1 MEAARLLVTAE
12 RRVQELDRPPI
23 SCAII
28 QFHEYRSFLVES
40 LRLILRTA
48 MDPEL
53 DDDLRDFMSGYVGRT
68 FKDDGSKRPRS
79 PTYTQKCITTMSNI
93 EQWLNRLAEQ
103 AQKFVAVGQT
113 SSPDHEEIVS
123 LQQRNL
129 TQQHESLGTI
139 LAYLVKLNHA
149 SLDDLRSLLAQLRFV
164 DRWNSIAVH
173 YVPALISFFN
183 QYGSANGSAS
193 HAEARTIHKIILESR
208 ESNPWPLR
216 NLQAA
221 TTVWWL
227 AEYSSWY
234 FDVPANHIAIEDENA
249 EKEEQARTNALSQ
262 ALRDGAFQ
270 CTLSICSQIKSSDW
284 YDLPRIE
291 LIGSL
296 LNDAPIL
303 PFESASI
310 SPYFRE
316 FVMEHFEVFT
326 YALIAHMPD
335 TLRRFKIEEEDER
348 RKLFSGFP
356 SNVSNEPTENS
367 RHLERFFV
375 IMSYANEHR
384 AETAREFWDDH
395 DSNLYGFLQWFSR
408 RVSTPLV
415 GAFCEMFR
423 AISEGEEC
431 ALGAHQFLIEGSA
444 GASSRIRRSATL
456 SWTQIF
462 EELDFYASKVRETPA
477 TNPTTSSSYDGKPK
491 AVDID
496 EPETPAML
504 ECYLRLVAHLCEQSE
519 EIKAYVGQPKYR
531 MLDITFLLCNNT
543 VPSRIR
549 SCAYSCLRALLS
561 VRTPDVTNNI
571 WVALDQ
577 WVSDGFSSGGNIPRP
592 ARVANSSTWAEEVT
606 FEAISRR
613 FSEMNSFVLLMTT
626 LISTSMPESELHDS
640 LPFPEQLG
648 SSYRMPGI
656 DPYIDFVLG
665 KVFGTKLQT
674 LDISQSRILSSSV
687 FGFILASLESF
698 NEDLIVLAHKTGIAV
713 DDAIDTSSLLA
724 YVRFHPFSRV
734 VEWMFNEK
742 VVAAL
747 FSIAHQDISEI
758 SSASADSPLI
768 VTLTRCIRAM
778 NMIME
783 LQSTY
788 LDIVR
793 PLIKTQSSSQ
803 RRPVSNPSLASFEDA
818 VSTHLRII
826 ADLAYYSG
834 SGHEELAEVSMELLK
849 KLSMSRKL
857 NNPQSSKIGSQVLTN
872 RLIGILQGNSDIEPI
887 SRSMAQSMIFD
898 QRELDEGSTNPRF
911 NTKYAI
917 LDFLE
922 QTLSAN
928 LGQPNL
934 AHALLGFACS
944 GSSIQVDPTSP
955 FGQQDSLFHAILKLS
970 IEYPQWLDSSM
981 RFWSSTLRSKAARI
995 VYLLWTST
1003 LTSGLVLPEL
1013 KELDILQIQWGSTD
1027 VVDANISWESGTP
1040 GDLSFFFQDGSR
1052 TFELYVQER
1061 RYLYSLAATQYRL
1074 ASTESNSLWKA
1085 QLFSTMLGAATVDGR
1100 EEPSAAVF
1108 DMLDFLELEISDG
1121 PTEPETPM
1129 LEGIDL
1135 SSFVDSENGQQPSY
1149 NLKLLDVLMSL
1160 KIKHMQKSG
1169 GLPDQAA
1176 IDMANSDKHDIL
1188 GCFNGINNSLSLHR
1202 ERLLALAAWSDFV
1215 IVLVRNCSSESSE
1228 RAALALKALQT
1239 ISPKLELY
1247 ATQNRP
1253 ETHIFATL
1261 VQNLVSEL
1269 DFQSPV
1275 LLAGRAGEI
1284 ASDKL
1289 FQLFKISLRAIGNPE
1304 TDTALHESFY
1314 SICYRYLTATVGTSA
1329 PSRKQFGTQTIK
1341 AAGDSLID
1349 TVCEDAYGAAGT
1361 CSIAALLLLDALTR
1375 LAIEDNSNYVVE
1387 SLVRSNFIS
1396 VLVET
1401 IREMPGELSRA
1412 LASGQTPH
1420 TPATHPFHST
1430 LTICSRCRPPTRPLQ
1445 SQALPP
1451 PNHQR
1456 HPLRCHPGHERRPLP
1471 LCPLLRPLRCRSR
1484 SRPR

>member
-12 RRVQELDRPPI
+12 ERIQELDRPPI

-40 LRLILRTA
+40 LRLLLKTA
-48 MDPEL
+48 LDLEL
-53 DDDLRDFMSGYVGRT
+53 DDESRDFMSVYINLIL
-68 FKDDGSKRPRS
+68 KDDGSKKTKS
-79 PTYTQKCITTMSNI
+79 PAYTKKCISTMSNI

-103 AQKFVAVGQT
+103 AQKFVTVGQT

-123 LQQRNL
+123 LQLRNL

-139 LAYLVKLNHA
+139 IAYLVKLNHT
-149 SLDDLRSLLAQLRFV
+149 SLEDLRSLLAQIRFV
-164 DRWNSIAVH
+164 DRWNTIAIH

-193 HAEARTIHKIILESR
+193 HAEARTIYRAILDSR
-208 ESNPWPLR
+208 ETNPWPLR

-227 AEYSSWY
+227 AEYNSWY
-234 FDVPANHIAIEDENA
+234 FDMPANHVAIEDEDA
-249 EKEEQARTNALSQ
+249 EKEEKVRTNALSQ
-262 ALRDGAFQ
+262 ALQDGAFQ

-296 LNDAPIL
+296 LNDAPVL
-303 PFESASI
+303 PFEPASI
-310 SPYFRE
+310 SPYFRDI
-316 FVMEHFEVFT
+316 VMEHFEMFT
-326 YALIAHMPD
+326 YTFINNMPD

-348 RKLFSGFP
+348 RRLLSGFP
-356 SNVSNEPTENS
+356 SNVSSEPTENS

-375 IMSYANEHR
+375 IMSYAYEHR
-384 AETAREFWDDH
+384 TETAREFWEDH

-408 RVSTPLV
+408 RISTPLV

-423 AISEGEEC
+423 AISEGEDC
-431 ALGAHQFLIEGSA
+431 ASGAHQFLLEGNPT
-444 GASSRIRRSATL
+444 ASSRMRRSATL
-456 SWTQIF
+456 SWIQIL
-462 EELDFYASKVRETPA
+462 EELDFYASKVREAPVTNLTTP
-477 TNPTTSSSYDGKPK
+477 SSYNGKTK
-491 AVDID
+491 AIDID

-504 ECYLRLVAHLCEQSE
+504 ECYLRLVAHLCEQSSE
-519 EIKAYVGQPKYR
+519 VKAYIVGQSRYK

-549 SCAYSCLRALLS
+549 SCAYGCLRALLN
-561 VRTPDVTNNI
+561 VRTPEVTNNI

-577 WVSDGFSSGGNIPRP
+577 WVSNGFSSGGNIPRP

-606 FEAISRR
+606 FEAISSK
-613 FSEMNSFVLLMTT
+613 FSEVNSFILLMTN
-626 LISTSMPESELHDS
+626 LITTTMAESDLRDS
-640 LPFPEQLG
+640 LPFPEHLG

-656 DPYIDFVLG
+656 DPYIDLVLG
-665 KVFGTKLQT
+665 RVLGGKVPT
-674 LDISQSRILSSSV
+674 LDVPQARILSSSV
-687 FGFILASLESF
+687 FGFVLASLESF
-698 NEDLIVLAHKTGIAV
+698 NEDLIIMAHKTGIAV
-713 DDAIDTSSLLA
+713 DDAIGTSSLLT

-742 VVAAL
+742 VIAAL
-747 FSIAHQDISEI
+747 FSMAHQDISEI

-768 VTLTRCIRAM
+768 LALTRCIRAM

-818 VSTHLRII
+818 VSTHLRIV

-834 SGHEELAEVSMELLK
+834 SGHEELAGVSLELLK

-857 NNPQSSKIGSQVLTN
+857 NSPQSSKLRSQVLTN

-887 SRSMAQSMIFD
+887 SRSMAQSMVFD
-898 QRELDEGSTNPRF
+898 QRELDQGQTTPGF

-922 QTLSAN
+922 QTLSAH

-944 GSSIQVDPTSP
+944 GSSIHVEPDSSFT
-955 FGQQDSLFHAILKLS
+955 QQESLFHAVLRLS
-970 IEYPQWLDSSM
+970 IEYPQWIESSM
-981 RFWSSTLRSKAARI
+981 WFWSSTLRGKAARI
-995 VYLLWTST
+995 VYLLWISN

-1013 KELDILQIQWGSTD
+1013 KELDVLQLQWQSTT
-1027 VVDANISWESGTP
+1027 VIDADTSWELMTP
-1040 GDLSFFFQDGSR
+1040 GDSSFFFEDGSR
-1052 TFELYVQER
+1052 TFELYVKER

-1074 ASTESNSLWKA
+1074 ASTENSSLWRA
-1085 QLFSTMLGAATVDGR
+1085 QLFSTMLGATTIDGR

-1121 PTEPETPM
+1121 PTEPETPL

-1135 SSFVDSENGQQPSY
+1135 SSFADSENGQQPSY
-1149 NLKLLDVLMSL
+1149 NLKLLDVLISL
-1160 KIKHMQKSG
+1160 KIKHMQKTG
-1169 GLPDQAA
+1169 GLQDQEALDKA
-1176 IDMANSDKHDIL
+1176 VSDKHDVL

-1202 ERLLALAAWSDFV
+1202 ERLLALGAWSDLV

-1261 VQNLVSEL
+1261 VQNLLGEL

-1275 LLAGRAGEI
+1275 ILAGRAGEI

-1314 SICYRYLTATVGTSA
+1314 NICYMYLTATVGTSA

-1341 AAGDSLID
+1341 AAGDGLID

-1361 CSIAALLLLDALTR
+1361 CSIAALLLLDALSR
-1375 LAIEDNSNYVVE
+1375 LAIEDNSNYLVE

-1401 IREMPGELSRA
+1401 IREMPAELNRA
-1412 LASGQTPH
+1412 AASGQLYFQPYTVYYV
-1420 TPATHPFHST
+1420 
-1430 LTICSRCRPPTRPLQ
+1430 LTISHRCSPPTRLLQ
-1445 SQALPP
+1445 S
-1451 PNHQR
+1451 
-1456 HPLRCHPGHERRPLP
+1456 
-1471 LCPLLRPLRCRSR
+1471 
-1484 SRPR
+1484 